1 MITAQK
7 HPLEKRILLPE
18 DLKPINSLAEY
29 KAQGGLKGLERAR
42 LMSPKEIVEE
52 VRRSGLRGRG
62 GAGFPTAV
70 KWETVIQDE
79 CPTKYVVCNGAEG
92 EPGTYKDRYLIG
104 KNPYV
109 VFEGMLIAARAVGAK
124 QAIIGTKKKF
134 TLQVNRLLK
143 AVEELEEAGAVEEDF
158 LKIVLGPD
166 DYLFGE
172 EKALLEVVDGRGAM
186 PRIFPPFML
195 GIKTTP
201 LENNPTVVNNVESMS
216 HLALIFRH
224 DAAWYRAMGTD
235 DTPGTMILTLSGDVK
250 RPGMYEVEL
259 GLTLR
264 QLIYDIGGGPKDKP
278 IKAVFSGVSNAVITP
293 DMFDAKLDFGSMRKI
308 GAGLGSGGYMVY
320 DETCGAVE
328 LTHMISSF
336 LARASCGQCIPCN
349 SGTRYI
355 TQELEKLRSGQ
366 GTKENLDNILKE
378 TTQCTNQTRCF
389 LPHQEVKIC
398 SSMVKKFR
406 GEFDGYAQ
414 GKVAYKRSLLI
425 PKIESFNEETGE
437 FIFEK
442 MKPEI

>member
-1 MITAQK
+1 MPTAQL
-7 HPLEKRILLPE
+7 HPLEKRTLLPL
-18 DLKPINSLAEY
+18 DLKSINTLDEY

-42 LMSPKEIVEE
+42 LMAPQEIVEE
-52 VRRSGLRGRG
+52 VRRAGLRGRG

-92 EPGTYKDRYLIG
+92 EPGTYKDRYLIS

-109 VFEGMLIAARAVGAK
+109 VLEGMLIVAWAIGAK

-134 TLQVNRLLK
+134 TLQVNRLLGALK
-143 AVEELEEAGAVEEDF
+143 ELEKDGVVEQGY

-172 EKALLEVVDGRGAM
+172 EKALLEVIDGRGAM
-186 PRIFPPFML
+186 PRIFPPFMV
-195 GIKTTP
+195 GVNATP
-201 LENNPTVVNNVESMS
+201 LQNNPAVVNNVESMS

-224 DAAWYRAMGTD
+224 DAAWYRSMGTE
-235 DTPGTMILTLSGDVK
+235 DTPGTMIMTLSGDVK

-259 GLTLR
+259 GITLK
-264 QLIYDIGGGPKDKP
+264 QLIYDLGGGPKDKP
-278 IKAVFSGVSNAVITP
+278 IKAVLSGVSNAVITP
-293 DMFDAKLDFGSMRKI
+293 DMFNTKLDFGSMRAA

-328 LTHMISSF
+328 LTYMISSF

-349 SGTRYI
+349 AGTRYI
-355 TQELEKLRSGQ
+355 TQELEQLRSGQ
-366 GTKENLDNILKE
+366 GSPENIENILKE
-378 TTQCTNQTRCF
+378 TTKCTNQTRCF
-389 LPHQEVKIC
+389 LPHQEVKLCNSLI
-398 SSMVKKFR
+398 KRFR
-406 GEFDGYAQ
+406 SEFDNYA
-414 GKVAYKRSLLI
+414 KKNITYTRRLLI

-442 MKPEI
+442 LKAET